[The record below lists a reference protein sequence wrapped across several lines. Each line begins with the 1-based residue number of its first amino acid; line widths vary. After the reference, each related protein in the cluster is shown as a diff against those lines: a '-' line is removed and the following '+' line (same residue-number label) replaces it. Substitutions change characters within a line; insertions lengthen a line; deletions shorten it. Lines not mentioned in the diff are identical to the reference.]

1 MNLDFINRFIEAYN
15 QGLPGLEAQLKMV
28 GYNRPTVENI
38 MKSAKN
44 PKLSAVYSL
53 IDLSHSEPII
63 YLIERQSYKGVHS
76 AQISLPGGKKDL
88 EDQDLLVTAKREL
101 KEEIGVQPN
110 EYTTIG
116 PLTDLYIPPS
126 NFIVQ
131 PFIGY
136 TSNQLQLIPEEKEV
150 KQILKANLNLLANNS
165 YTTTKTIPLSNS
177 NTSITTPCYEIEG
190 KIVWG
195 ATAMILSEIA
205 VILHRM

>member
-1 MNLDFINRFIEAYN
+1 MNQQFIHKFIEVYN
-15 QGLPGLEAQLKMV
+15 QGLPGIEAQLKMV
-28 GYNRPTVENI
+28 GYSRPTVETIKN
-38 MKSAKN
+38 SAKN

-53 IDLSHSEPII
+53 IDLSTSKPCV

-88 EDQDLLVTAKREL
+88 EDPDLLFTAKREL
-101 KEEIGVQPN
+101 KEEIGVHP
-110 EYTTIG
+110 ETYTTIG

-131 PFIGY
+131 PYIGF
-136 TSNQLQLIPEEKEV
+136 TTQTPTLIPEEKEV
-150 KQILKANLNLLANNS
+150 KQILKADLNLLANNT
-165 YTTTKTIPLSNS
+165 YTTVKTFPLSNS
-177 NTSITTPCYEIEG
+177 SVTITTPCYEIEG

-205 VILHRM
+205 ELLNRM